1 VKEVTEVEAL
11 LDPVEID
18 QIEILVAIEDP
29 LDLEESEEKEDKTK
43 FYSHKKTIKNDGFFM
58 YNNYF
63 FKIMLPSSKLQFFYT
78 FHFLINL

>member
-1 VKEVTEVEAL
+1 MVVLVDEEILKNHLEVDEVKEVTEVEAL

-58 YNNYF
+58 CNNYF
-63 FKIMLPSSKLQFFYT
+63 F
-78 FHFLINL
+78 